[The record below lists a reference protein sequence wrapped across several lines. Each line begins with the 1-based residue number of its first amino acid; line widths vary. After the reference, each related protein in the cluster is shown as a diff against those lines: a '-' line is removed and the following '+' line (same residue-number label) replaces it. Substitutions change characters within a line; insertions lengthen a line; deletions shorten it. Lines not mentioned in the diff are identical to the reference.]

1 MFLRAGSG
9 TQALRG
15 KESNKTTG
23 IAGAYEYLTGGT
35 TLQLSKS
42 SLITG

>member
-35 TLQLSKS
+35 TLHYLKAP
-42 SLITG
+42 LITG